1 MPDWRVGEF
10 EGKFTDEFAHSNR
23 SEHESGIEAPGASK
37 KLKQAVAS
45 EKINEGVIS
54 GTNNPDSQKCNS
66 EHIQCANGT
75 VSQNINSTGGC
86 KDGSNSFP
94 LRGEN
99 AIAETRCPTDN
110 WNSCQFA
117 LSNGSSILNN
127 HSAPEDSLTYG
138 DNDLNYIDWPGIDNF
153 EDVDTLFRRSD
164 STYGH
169 QQLDDTNGLSWI
181 PSLSDAV
188 YSSDAALQQGFETSY
203 SDYGILDDLSA
214 FECTED
220 KSLPLVDPSAALCD
234 NQFNDTYMFSEQK
247 NVNAYG
253 EQIYQGDVM
262 ELPTDQICNGNGN
275 MDMVENQYSSENAI
289 QGIEDKK
296 FSIASTSQLSSPQ
309 NLLKQSHHLDS
320 SSPSNITSESYPEKF
335 SPSGGSFAQRNS
347 KAQKKT
353 VNIQPRQLTSDNVA
367 NKHTQ
372 TLTRRASYPCEN
384 YGIENRGLGK
394 RTLGD
399 PQVMGTSMAV
409 DGSFVSS
416 VSSDNSVEESS
427 FRQLQDAVSQY
438 QNYFACLLQLDV
450 QTKLCIRDGLYRL
463 ARSAQHR
470 QVFPNT
476 MNSNGDSQDVMDMQN
491 AETSRKFADP
501 RSIETQ
507 TNPIDR
513 SIALLLFHQSSDNAA
528 GAVDDVSSLKSP
540 ASKKQHQG
548 PAANQGIMPASS
560 SIYSPRG
567 QGGPKDAQSRDNY

>member
-220 KSLPLVDPSAALCD
+220 KSLPLVDPSAAVCD

-275 MDMVENQYSSENAI
+275 MDMLQVENQYSSENAI
-289 QGIEDKK
+289 Q
-296 FSIASTSQLSSPQ
+296 
-309 NLLKQSHHLDS
+309 DS

-353 VNIQPRQLTSDNVA
+353 V
-367 NKHTQ
+367 
-372 TLTRRASYPCEN
+372 
-384 YGIENRGLGK
+384 
-394 RTLGD
+394 
-399 PQVMGTSMAV
+399 
-409 DGSFVSS
+409 
-416 VSSDNSVEESS
+416 SSDNSVEESS
-427 FRQLQDAVSQY
+427 FRQLQDAVS
-438 QNYFACLLQLDV
+438 QLDV

>member
-10 EGKFTDEFAHSNR
+10 EGKFTNEFAQTNR
-23 SEHESGIEAPGASK
+23 SEHESGIEAPGVTSSK
-37 KLKQAVAS
+37 KLKHAVAS
-45 EKINEGVIS
+45 EKINQGVIP
-54 GTNNPDSQKCNS
+54 GTNNPDSQKCNP
-66 EHIQCANGT
+66 EHIQSANGT
-75 VSQNINSTGGC
+75 VSQNINGTGDC

-94 LRGEN
+94 LREEN
-99 AIAETRCPTDN
+99 TIAETRCPTDN

-127 HSAPEDSLTYG
+127 HSAPQDSLTYG

-153 EDVDTLFRRSD
+153 EDVDTLFRSD
-164 STYGH
+164 ATYGQ
-169 QQLDDTNGLSWI
+169 QQLDDTDGLSWI
-181 PSLSDAV
+181 PSSSDAV

-214 FECTED
+214 FQCTED

-234 NQFNDTYMFSEQK
+234 NQFDDTYMFSEQK
-247 NVNAYG
+247 NVNAYD

-275 MDMVENQYSSENAI
+275 IDMLQVGNQYSSENAI

-296 FSIASTSQLSSPQ
+296 FSIASTSQLSSSQ
-309 NLLKQSHHLDS
+309 NLLKQSHNLDS

-353 VNIQPRQLTSDNVA
+353 VNIQPRQPTSDNVV
-367 NKHTQ
+367 NRHTQ

-384 YGIENRGLGK
+384 YGTENRGLGK

-399 PQVMGTSMAV
+399 SQVTMV

-416 VSSDNSVEESS
+416 MTSDNSVEESS
-427 FRQLQDAVSQY
+427 FRQLQDAVS
-438 QNYFACLLQLDV
+438 QLDV

-470 QVFPNT
+470 QVFPNA
-476 MNSNGDSQDVMDMQN
+476 MNSNGDSQDVKDLQN
-491 AETSRKFADP
+491 AETSCKFADP

-513 SIALLLFHQSSDNAA
+513 SIALLLFHQSSDHAA
-528 GAVDDVSSLKSP
+528 GAVDDASSLKSP
-540 ASKKQHQG
+540 ATKKHQG
-548 PAANQGIMPASS
+548 PAANQVMPASS

-567 QGGPKDAQSRDNY
+567 QGGPKDAQSRENY